1 MFRLLA
7 SLVFLLLS
15 TNMLAAQA
23 YAGLIADSITYDA
36 DSADLRASGNVVV
49 SYEGVA
55 LEAVSISYNSA
66 TGQLRAEGPLRLT
79 TADGTVTLAD
89 LAELS
94 SDLQTGLIS
103 GARVLLA
110 DQFQLAAPEIRRTGG
125 RFTAF
130 YQVVGSSCQVCG
142 KRPTPIWQIRASRVI
157 HDQEVGR
164 FYFENATFVVFG
176 LPILQM
182 PRMSIPD
189 PSITRSSGFLFPE
202 LAVSNS
208 FGNGIKMPYY
218 LVLGDHSDATFTP
231 FVTTNG
237 AFVIEAEYR
246 KRLIN
251 GSIDILG
258 AFALTDP
265 VGGTGGFLKASVSF
279 GFGDRYEAFADFN
292 FSSTNGFLRRF
303 DYDESD
309 RLVSEIGL
317 RRYGDS
323 GFLNASLVYFQS
335 LREGELAS
343 EIPIV
348 LPEVTWRRTFVEPLT
363 GGSTAFTLETVGLWR
378 SGGRDMLRASASGDW
393 RRDWSAPFGMRL
405 TTFAETHLDLYR
417 VWDDGAYSD
426 NVLKVFTPI
435 IGAEL
440 RWPLSMTRGEVLH
453 MLEPVAQFIYTVPFG
468 FNDDVPNEDSTQ
480 LEFDETNLFA
490 VNRFPG
496 ANVYEAG
503 FRANLGASYRRFD
516 PDGWIFGFDAG
527 RVYRFKDNGQFTT
540 ESGLGGA
547 VSDVLAAVRFELPP
561 HVRVINRFLIG
572 GGFNVKR
579 AEVELSLDYDRF
591 NIESSY
597 VYLAPNVSA
606 DAPDARSE
614 IQLAAD
620 WRMSQNWKIGAEW
633 RHDLIAQEPV
643 YGALGLTYGNECIEV
658 EVSVARRFTDSANF
672 PAGTTYNIAIKLAGL
687 GATLQTE
694 QPAQRCMRSY

>member
-1 MFRLLA
+1 
-7 SLVFLLLS
+7 
-15 TNMLAAQA
+15 
-23 YAGLIADSITYDA
+23 
-36 DSADLRASGNVVV
+36 
-49 SYEGVA
+49 
-55 LEAVSISYNSA
+55 
-66 TGQLRAEGPLRLT
+66 
-79 TADGTVTLAD
+79 
-89 LAELS
+89 
-94 SDLQTGLIS
+94 
-103 GARVLLA
+103 
-110 DQFQLAAPEIRRTGG
+110 
-125 RFTAF
+125 
-130 YQVVGSSCQVCG
+130 
-142 KRPTPIWQIRASRVI
+142 
-157 HDQEVGR
+157 
-164 FYFENATFVVFG
+164 
-176 LPILQM
+176 
-182 PRMSIPD
+182 
-189 PSITRSSGFLFPE
+189 
-202 LAVSNS
+202 
-208 FGNGIKMPYY
+208 
-218 LVLGDHSDATFTP
+218 
-231 FVTTNG
+231 
-237 AFVIEAEYR
+237 
-246 KRLIN
+246 
-251 GSIDILG
+251 
-258 AFALTDP
+258 
-265 VGGTGGFLKASVSF
+265 
-279 GFGDRYEAFADFN
+279 
-292 FSSTNGFLRRF
+292 
-303 DYDESD
+303 
-309 RLVSEIGL
+309 
-317 RRYGDS
+317 
-323 GFLNASLVYFQS
+323 
-335 LREGELAS
+335 
-343 EIPIV
+343 
-348 LPEVTWRRTFVEPLT
+348 
-363 GGSTAFTLETVGLWR
+363 
-378 SGGRDMLRASASGDW
+378 
-393 RRDWSAPFGMRL
+393 
-405 TTFAETHLDLYR
+405 
-417 VWDDGAYSD
+417 
-426 NVLKVFTPI
+426 
-435 IGAEL
+435 
-440 RWPLSMTRGEVLH
+440 